1 MAGSKSLFGDNYFNA
16 GLVVIS
22 IGRGK
27 SPRGQRP
34 SGVGCGFCSEQPI
47 SSHLVMNHSPLHT
60 RTLYHARVPGCCLSC
75 V

>member
-22 IGRGK
+22 IGCGK

-34 SGVGCGFCSEQPI
+34 SGVGCGFCSEQP
-47 SSHLVMNHSPLHT
+47 SGYEPLSPT
-60 RTLYHARVPGCCLSC
+60 Y
-75 V
+75 